1 MLLKLFVFASAALVA
16 GFATPGAA
24 GPVQYAGPAA
34 CSSCHPE
41 QVTLWRGSHHDL
53 AMQPADGSTILGDFG
68 DTELSNK
75 TGLWVARLMVQKPGQ
90 KKYKATCR
98 WDGRRTAEIE

>member
-1 MLLKLFVFASAALVA
+1 MAR
-16 GFATPGAA
+16 GFN
-24 GPVQYAGPAA
+24 V
-34 CSSCHPE
+34 
-41 QVTLWRGSHHDL
+41 
-53 AMQPADGSTILGDFG
+53 GDFG

-90 KKYKATCR
+90 KKYKATCS

>member
-1 MLLKLFVFASAALVA
+1 MPRQYTRDDARKACKAAA
-16 GFATPGAA
+16 MARGFN
-24 GPVQYAGPAA
+24 V
-34 CSSCHPE
+34 
-41 QVTLWRGSHHDL
+41 
-53 AMQPADGSTILGDFG
+53 GDFG